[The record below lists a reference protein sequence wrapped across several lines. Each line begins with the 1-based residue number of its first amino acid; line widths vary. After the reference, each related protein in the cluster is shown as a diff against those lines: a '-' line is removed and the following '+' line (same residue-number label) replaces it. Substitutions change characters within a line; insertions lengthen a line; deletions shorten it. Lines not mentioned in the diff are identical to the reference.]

1 MNGGSWPEGVQP
13 LLWAQSDHA
22 LSGLGVAQ
30 MKNGF
35 SHVGLST
42 HDMEATIDFYQK
54 TLGFACTADNQI
66 SVEEGGHLRQ
76 VIFDIGAGEFIA
88 FMESHDVTDIPKD
101 YDTGI
106 NEALGVPN
114 MFYHFAFS
122 VETPEALTA
131 KRNELIAKG
140 VRVSSLVHHGPGKS
154 FYVKDPNQIQLEFTA
169 SMRELDANDS
179 TGSFTI
185 RRAMLDPED

>member
-1 MNGGSWPEGVQP
+1 
-13 LLWAQSDHA
+13 
-22 LSGLGVAQ
+22 

-42 HDMEATIDFYQK
+42 RDMEATIEFYQG
-54 TLGFACTADNQI
+54 TLGFECVADNQI

-76 VIFDIGAGEFIA
+76 VLFDIGAGQFIA
-88 FMESHDVTDIPKD
+88 FMESHGVPNIPTE
-101 YDTGI
+101 YNTGI
-106 NEALGVPN
+106 NAALGVPN

-131 KRNELIAKG
+131 KRNELVAKG
-140 VRVSSLVHHGPGKS
+140 VRVSSFVLHGPGKS

-169 SMRELDANDS
+169 SVRELDSNDAS
-179 TGSFTI
+179 GSFTI
-185 RRAMLDPED
+185 QRAMLDPED